1 MQEQGLLGK
10 GGPPCD
16 PKAVQCMSAAFSP
29 AWQRTVGHGM
39 EATRREWPRRWMG
52 CHSLMGP
59 GLGPPWLKARAT
71 PEPQASRGD
80 AVAGG

>member
-1 MQEQGLLGK
+1 MQEQGRLGK

-39 EATRREWPRRWMG
+39 EATRGEWPRRWMG
-52 CHSLMGP
+52 CHSLKGP
-59 GLGPPWLKARAT
+59 GLGT
-71 PEPQASRGD
+71 PSAESQGHP
-80 AVAGG
+80 